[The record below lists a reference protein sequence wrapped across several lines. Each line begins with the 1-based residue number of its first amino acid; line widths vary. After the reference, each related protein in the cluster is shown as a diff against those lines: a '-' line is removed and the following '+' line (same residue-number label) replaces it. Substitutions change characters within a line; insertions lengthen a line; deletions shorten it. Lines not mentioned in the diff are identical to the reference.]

1 MNFLRE
7 FTAIIVLLLLEWK
20 IVDGA
25 IYFKKIRSYRKSV
38 D

>member
-7 FTAIIVLLLLEWK
+7 FKAVVVLLLLEWK
-20 IVDGA
+20 IVGGA
-25 IYFKKIRSYRKSV
+25 IYFEE